1 MYHEKDSASSWGL
14 IGTDSTYRISRSHN
28 ETDEVP
34 IIDGQVNP
42 HPFAEHPLP
51 SSLSHYW
58 WMYPHHIRITF
69 CLFDITMDNSP
80 WR

>member
-1 MYHEKDSASSWGL
+1 MFPMKFAIPCDHAGKEPPFEAMYHEKDSASSWVL
-14 IGTDSTYRISRSHN
+14 IDTDSTYRISRSHN

-58 WMYPHHIRITF
+58 
-69 CLFDITMDNSP
+69 
-80 WR
+80 